1 MVHQRAVKT
10 RTVVVCA
17 SLLAL
22 AGDAG
27 AQPARDGV
35 SPHMQSMIRL
45 SQARAALRRGET
57 DEGVRLLQ
65 ESVDLGAPPP
75 ALRELATL
83 LEAQGRWREA
93 AGAWTRYGLLSGD
106 PAARDAAFARRE
118 ALRRM
123 ATSLRVRVFPQ
134 SQARAARVW
143 IDHDPPRPS
152 GAAGI
157 EVVMEGG
164 RHRVRV
170 EAPGYAP
177 WEMMVPTGFGQPVDV
192 VAVLRPAPDAG
203 AP

>member
-1 MVHQRAVKT
+1 MKT
-10 RTVVVCA
+10 RT
-17 SLLAL
+17 LAL
-22 AGDAG
+22 CAALATATVGTS

-57 DEGVRLLQ
+57 DEGVRLLR
-65 ESVDLGAPPP
+65 EAVDLGAPAT

-83 LEAQGRWREA
+83 LEAQGRWRDA
-93 AGAWTRYGLLSGD
+93 AGAWTRYGLLSDD
-106 PAARDAAFARRE
+106 PGARDAAFARRE

-123 ATSLRVRVFPQ
+123 ATAIRVRVHPQ
-134 SQARAARVW
+134 VASRLSRVW

-170 EAPGYAP
+170 EAPGYEA

-192 VAVLRPAPDAG
+192 VATLRPSADAG
-203 AP
+203 AR